1 MLGHIIVCGD
11 DALAL
16 RIIDELND
24 AEMTVVQL
32 QSPTGLSM
40 AGVDTA
46 AAVIC
51 ASSDDALNLE
61 LALLARQANPRL
73 RVVSRLANTVLKSAL
88 ADTNGPGAVLDVAD
102 LAAPSVVEALL
113 GRTAHS
119 ITVAGTDF
127 TVSGD
132 TAPRAGTFR
141 ELYGHL
147 VPVAILR
154 GGSSPNPGEVIPCP
168 NRDIEIYPGDSTT
181 MIGTGPELAAEG
193 VHLPKP
199 MATAMKHRSMPIR
212 IVDSIRAL
220 HHDVNPMFYKSLAV
234 AATLVVVST
243 IVLRF
248 NFRHHEPFTWVDAL
262 YFTAATITTTGY
274 GDFNF
279 SDQPTWLRI
288 WGVIMM
294 MVGWAA
300 SAFVIGFATDVL
312 LSRRLMKS
320 AGLQKASHLRR
331 HHVIVGLGSFGTRVA
346 GMLRNAGHAVAVIEL
361 NEDNRYLSAA
371 RELGVPVIFG
381 DATMRDTLEAAQ
393 LPRARAIAVLTED
406 DMTNIET
413 AIVAR
418 EMLGPDQTPNQHRV
432 PVVMRIYDRALG
444 RAVGQRL
451 GFNFVRSTVD
461 LATPWFMG
469 AAMGLEVLGTF
480 SVGQRSFMIGG
491 GEVEPGSELD
501 GMRLIEISGHTRV
514 IAIGHTG
521 NGQPGTGRTST
532 GLSLHPK
539 KDTRLAAGDTIYLV
553 GPFRE
558 LLAILRKGQR
568 PARSGRRTSEP
579 VRPSVF

>member
-32 QSPTGLSM
+32 QTPTGLAT

-46 AAVIC
+46 SAVIC

-61 LALLARQANPRL
+61 IALLARQANPHL
-73 RVVSRLANTVLKSAL
+73 RVVARLANSVLKDAL

-119 ITVAGTDF
+119 ITVAGTAF

-132 TAPRAGTFR
+132 TAVRDGTFR

-154 GGSSPNPGEVIPCP
+154 GENAPNPGEVVACP
-168 NRDIEIYPGDSTT
+168 SRDIEIHRGDSTT
-181 MIGTGPELAAEG
+181 MIGTAPELAAEG
-193 VHLPKP
+193 VHVPRP
-199 MATAMKHRSMPIR
+199 IATTVKHRSTPTR
-212 IVDSIRAL
+212 IVDSVRAL
-220 HHDVNPMFYKSLAV
+220 HHDVNPMFYKSLGV
-234 AATLVVVST
+234 AAALLVVST
-243 IVLRF
+243 VVLRF
-248 NFRHHEPFTWVDAL
+248 NFKHEDGFTWADAL
-262 YFTAATITTTGY
+262 YFTAATISTTGY

-279 SDQPTWLRI
+279 HDQPTWLRL
-288 WGVIMM
+288 WGVMM
-294 MVGWAA
+294 MLLGWAA

-346 GMLRNAGHAVAVIEL
+346 EMLRNAGHGVAVIER
-361 NEDNRYLSAA
+361 NEDNKYLSAA

-393 LPRARAIAVLTED
+393 LRRARAIAVLTED

-418 EMLGPDQTPNQHRV
+418 EMLGPDQTPDQYRV

-501 GMRLIEISGHTRV
+501 GTGLIEIAGHTRV
-514 IAIGHTG
+514 IAIKHAGSGQTG
-521 NGQPGTGRTST
+521 P

-539 KDTRLAAGDTIYLV
+539 KDTRLGAGDTVYLV

-568 PARSGRRTSEP
+568 PARSGRPQFRTG
-579 VRPSVF
+579 

>member
-11 DALAL
+11 DALAR

-24 AEMTVVQL
+24 AEMTVVPL
-32 QSPTGLSM
+32 QGPAGLCT
-40 AGVDTA
+40 AGVDSA

-51 ASSDDALNLE
+51 ASADDAVNLE
-61 LALLARQANPRL
+61 IALLARQSNPNV
-73 RVVSRLANTVLKSAL
+73 RVVARLANTVLKEAL

-113 GRTAHS
+113 GRTAHR
-119 ITVAGTDF
+119 ITVAETDF
-127 TVSGD
+127 TVSGN
-132 TAPRAGTFR
+132 TALRNGTFR

-147 VPVAILR
+147 VPVAVLR
-154 GGSSPNPGEVIPCP
+154 GGNSPNPGEVVACP
-168 NRDIEIYPGDSTT
+168 NRDVDIFQGDSTT

-193 VHLPKP
+193 VHVPKP
-199 MATAMKHRSMPIR
+199 IAATVRHRSIPVR
-212 IVDSIRAL
+212 VVDSIRAL

-243 IVLRF
+243 VVLRF
-248 NFRHHEPFTWVDAL
+248 NYRHEEPFTWVDAL

-279 SDQPTWLRI
+279 SDQPTWLRL
-288 WGVIMM
+288 WGVFMM
-294 MVGWAA
+294 LVGWAA

-320 AGLQKASHLRR
+320 AGLQKASHMRR

-346 GMLRNAGHAVAVIEL
+346 GMLRNAGHGVAVIEL
-361 NEDNRYLSAA
+361 NEDNKYLSAA

-393 LPRARAIAVLTED
+393 LRRAKAIAVLTED

-418 EMLGPDQTPNQHRV
+418 EMLGPDQAPYQQRV

-469 AAMGLEVLGTF
+469 AAMGLDVLGTF
-480 SVGQRSFMIGG
+480 SVGQRSFMVGG

-501 GMRLIEISGHTRV
+501 GMQLIEMSSETRV
-514 IAIGHTG
+514 IAIGH
-521 NGQPGTGRTST
+521 PGRQ
-532 GLSLHPK
+532 LSLHPEPE
-539 KDTRLAAGDTIYLV
+539 TRLAAGDTVYLV

-568 PARSGRRTSEP
+568 PARSGRPRFRTG
-579 VRPSVF
+579 